1 MALFDEQSAEEREP
15 EEPKSG
21 KYLALIIFACTLP
34 VLLFFDCL
42 GKSDLGLSIGICLS
56 MNVVAAGM
64 CWDLRRRWWF
74 WVVIAIVL
82 ALHVPVVLMI
92 HWPKS
97 VWVSK
102 FTLLP
107 IGLADLL
114 VTVGVVRFVQKFI
127 VRYVPPDEGPR
138 L

>member
-1 MALFDEQSAEEREP
+1 MTLFGAPDSEKQEP
-15 EEPKSG
+15 EEQG
-21 KYLALIIFACTLP
+21 TWKYLGLIIFAITLP
-34 VLLFFDCL
+34 VSFFFSHI
-42 GKSDLGLSIGICLS
+42 GKGDLGDSVGICLG
-56 MNVVAAGM
+56 MNILAILM

-74 WVVIAIVL
+74 WAVIALVL

-114 VTVGVVRFVQKFI
+114 ITVGVVRFVQKFI
-127 VRYVPPDEGPR
+127 VKYVPPDEEE
-138 L
+138 